1 MKKTQKERVNVL
13 PKNQLALEQ
22 CIFVVELF
30 RGVTLHDALQQDV
43 YP

>member
-1 MKKTQKERVNVL
+1 MKKTPKQRVL
-13 PKNQLALEQ
+13 PKTQLALEQ